1 MQRQPSQMNAP
12 AKAVK
17 PKAARAGKPARPPR
31 PRWAR
36 ITLKILKWG
45 TLAGLLLLAIGV
57 ATMAILFAK
66 YDKGLPQISTL
77 RDYKPKQVTR
87 IYSADDQ
94 RVVAPVAIQQALP
107 KYPGRIRPGGMT
119 GVVEVVINEMGLVD
133 TASTIVSLGTAYDEL
148 VTAAATRWQYYPARV
163 DGKPVKFRK
172 RIQITVA
179 AQPGV

>member
-1 MQRQPSQMNAP
+1 MNAP

-87 IYSADDQ
+87 ILSSDGTLLGELYEERRTYVTID
-94 RVVAPVAIQQALP
+94 RVAPVMVSAI
-107 KYPGRIRPGGMT
+107 I
-119 GVVEVVINEMGLVD
+119 
-133 TASTIVSLGTAYDEL
+133 
-148 VTAAATRWQYYPARV
+148 
-163 DGKPVKFRK
+163 
-172 RIQITVA
+172 
-179 AQPGV
+179 